1 MQKIYK
7 FSVLVLFLIG
17 GTLFLFN
24 NFVSNYNQE
33 IEKTKNKLQGV
44 EFAEKIQRLILKLQ
58 KLRGY
63 SQFDEISASEK
74 NWKIVQNNMQLIKA
88 DLSKDLFEFKKFSKI
103 YPLLYDSDYEHIM
116 QEIDSLHHSASQDR
130 SFIYQQY
137 TYIIEQLKDK
147 MYYIGFKSKL
157 LLESDS
163 DKYFL
168 IETMLKHIPNY
179 IETTGKIRAKTTKA
193 ILDKHTDDE
202 LRYTLQNSCI
212 LCEET
217 SKLVYKTISE
227 MEEDSKK
234 ARLLSLLSSV
244 NGEMTKMREYVKK
257 TFNPNQ
263 TDIDALDFFSIA
275 TSVIDKSFELYSAN
289 AEYLSQKLNEKLT
302 VLEKTKLYGMI
313 VGAIVFLFIVVT
325 IISMVRGYMLYT
337 SSENK
342 IKNNL
347 TSIIGLKNELEKC
360 KTISEI
366 ASASLYFFASKF
378 NIVQG
383 AIYLFNEENN
393 KLYLASSYA
402 TNEMKPIIELG
413 EGLIGEVATQMRYIH
428 TDVSNSKKKH
438 FGIES
443 VIIESSYIDTIPLVS
458 YEKIF
463 GVLQLGFVKKSDIV
477 NNNDFAYFIDMIIGF
492 LRDAKYEEVNKK
504 YIELIDEH
512 VITSK
517 TNTKGII
524 IDVSQ
529 AFTKIS
535 GYEKDEIIGKSHAI
549 VSHPDTP
556 RELYQNMWK
565 TILSGKIYSG
575 EIKNR
580 NKNGDEYWIETTITP
595 QIDKYGNILG
605 YSAII
610 RDITD
615 KKRIEEYSITDA
627 LTGLYNR
634 RFYDS
639 NFEKEYKISK
649 RESKNLV
656 LLIIDIDYFKQYND
670 LYGHQGGDEVLKSV
684 AEAMKAVFKRANDYA
699 YRLGGEEFAISF
711 YADSKEIAFDRA
723 EALRVYIES
732 LNIEHNA
739 SSVCRYV
746 TVSIGL
752 TFLVKEQT
760 LDIKD
765 IYKITDESLYRAKHG
780 GRNRV
785 EVTQFNLL

>member
-33 IEKTKNKLQGV
+33 IEKTKNKLEGV
-44 EFAEKIQRLILKLQ
+44 EFAEKIQKLILKIQ

-63 SQFDEISASEK
+63 SQFDEMSTSDI
-74 NWKIVQNNMQLIKA
+74 NWRIVENNMQLIKA
-88 DLSKDLFEFKKFSKI
+88 DVSKDLFAFKSFNKL
-103 YPLLYDSDYEHIM
+103 YPALYDDDYEHIA
-116 QEIDSLHHSASQDR
+116 QEIDALIYISDSDKSLL
-130 SFIYQQY
+130 YQKY
-137 TYIIEQLKDK
+137 TYIIEQLKEK
-147 MYYIGFKSKL
+147 MYYLGFKSKL
-157 LLESDS
+157 LLESES

-179 IETTGKIRAKTTKA
+179 IEITGKIRAKTTKA
-193 ILDKHTDDE
+193 ILDKYTDSE
-202 LRYTLQNSCI
+202 LRYSLQSNCL

-217 SKLVYKTISE
+217 SKLIHKTISE
-227 MEEDSKK
+227 MEEDTKK
-234 ARLLSLLSSV
+234 TRLLSLLANV
-244 NGEMTKMREYVKK
+244 NSETTKMREYVKK
-257 TFNPNQ
+257 TFVPDQ
-263 TDIDALDFFSIA
+263 TDVDALDFFSIA

-289 AEYLSQKLNEKLT
+289 SEYLSQKLNEKLA
-302 VLEKTKLYGMI
+302 VLEKTKLYGTI
-313 VGAIVFLFIVVT
+313 VGAIVFIFIVVT

-337 SSENK
+337 RSENK

-347 TSIIGLKNELEKC
+347 TAIIELKNELEKC

-366 ASASLYFFASKF
+366 SSASLYFFASKF

-402 TNEMKPIIELG
+402 TNEMRPIIEVG
-413 EGLIGEVATQMRYIH
+413 EGLIGEVAAQMRHIH
-428 TDVSNSKKKH
+428 TNIGNDKKRY
-438 FGIES
+438 FGIET
-443 VIIESSYIDTIPLVS
+443 VIIEPSNIDTIPLIS

-463 GVLQLGFVKKSDIV
+463 GVLQLGFTKENDIV
-477 NNNDFAYFIDMIIGF
+477 HNNDFAYFIDMIIGF
-492 LRDAKYEEVNKK
+492 LRDAKYEEINKK

-524 IDVSQ
+524 IDVSK

-535 GYEKDEIIGKSHAI
+535 GYSKEEIIGKSHSI

-556 RELYQNMWK
+556 RELYKNMWE
-565 TILSGKIYSG
+565 TILSGKIYNG

-580 NKNGDEYWIETTITP
+580 NKNGEEYWIETTITP

-649 RESKNLV
+649 REGKNLV

-670 LYGHQGGDEVLKSV
+670 LYGHQKGDEVLKSV
-684 AEAMKAVFKRANDYA
+684 AGAMRAFFKRANDYV
-699 YRLGGEEFAISF
+699 YRLGGEEFAITF
-711 YADSKEIAFDRA
+711 YANNPKGAFERA
-723 EALRVYIES
+723 EALRSHIES
-732 LNIEHNA
+732 LKIEHNA
-739 SSVCRYV
+739 SSVCKYV
-746 TVSIGL
+746 SISIGL
-752 TFLVKEQT
+752 TLVT
-760 LDIKD
+760 KD
-765 IYKITDESLYRAKHG
+765 CLMDTQEIYKVTDESLYRAKSS

-785 EVTQFNLL
+785 EITQINPL